1 MNIKRTLRYGYS
13 GSDVIELQSR
23 LNLKPPTAFSPLAP
37 DGIFGQKT
45 SSRVK
50 EFQRNNNLVADG
62 IVGPNTWGA
71 IDSPAPV
78 NPNLPGKL
86 PPVPPTPGNVARK
99 IILSAKA
106 QIGSIDYG
114 IRTRPSL
121 EPHGWRHLGTIL
133 EKGANKKFSDSQLK
147 ATPNPGGLSWCGI
160 FCVYCYQLAHK
171 AVVWKLGIGPRGQVK
186 KVNQWDMS
194 SHAEFEALI
203 QPGDI
208 CVIAARSHHFIVVST
223 NPGAGTIESI
233 DGNRP
238 RGQIMR
244 MTTRKLSQVVAFY
257 TPI

>member
-1 MNIKRTLRYGYS
+1 M
-13 GSDVIELQSR
+13 
-23 LNLKPPTAFSPLAP
+23 
-37 DGIFGQKT
+37 
-45 SSRVK
+45 
-50 EFQRNNNLVADG
+50 
-62 IVGPNTWGA
+62 
-71 IDSPAPV
+71 
-78 NPNLPGKL
+78 
-86 PPVPPTPGNVARK
+86 
-99 IILSAKA
+99 
-106 QIGSIDYG
+106 
-114 IRTRPSL
+114 
-121 EPHGWRHLGTIL
+121 EPHGWQHLGTIL

-186 KVNQWDMS
+186 KVNQWDMR